1 MDDIFTYALVFLKA
15 SLAIPVFFGIVVLAF
30 GLLIALTRLFRD
42 TGWSD
47 EAKKSAQ
54 WFVRCA
60 FGFAVFVCLRFLWAP
75 PVSQTHSYVREVSY
89 RTGAVCQD
97 GSLSRATGS
106 GACSLHDGVDYWLYT
121 ETVSVT
127 DTVPALL
134 EDRQGRRRD
143 AAWAVFG
150 MAVLASAGIV
160 AGRRGKL
167 NGSQ

>member
-1 MDDIFTYALVFLKA
+1 MDDISYFVLVILKA
-15 SLAIPVFFGIVVLAF
+15 SLAIPVFLGIVVLAF

-47 EAKKSAQ
+47 ETIKSAQ
-54 WFVRCA
+54 LVVQCA
-60 FGFAVFVCLRFLWAP
+60 FGLAVFVCLRVLWTP
-75 PVSQTHSYVREVSY
+75 PVTQTNSYVREVPY

-106 GACSLHDGVDYWLYT
+106 GACSWHDGVDYWLYT
-121 ETVSVT
+121 ETVSVV

-134 EDRQGRRRD
+134 EDRLRRRRD

-150 MAVLASAGIV
+150 MAVLASAGLV

-167 NGSQ
+167 NGSP